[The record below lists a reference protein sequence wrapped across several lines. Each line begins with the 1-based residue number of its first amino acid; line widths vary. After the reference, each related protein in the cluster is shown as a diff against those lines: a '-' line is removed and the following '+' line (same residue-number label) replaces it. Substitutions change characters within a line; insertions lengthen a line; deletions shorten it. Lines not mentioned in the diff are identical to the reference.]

1 MSIEPLSAFVGVI
14 TGTIPA
20 IGAIVYARNQ
30 WRASNRSDSEQERQE
45 RMDHQGCLEQLSNH
59 VAKSAE
65 RFAEYDEKI
74 EAIHAQHRECT
85 RTLARLEGE
94 IHSIRKTFSPP
105 PFPKVTP

>member
-1 MSIEPLSAFVGVI
+1 MSIEPLSAIVGVI
-14 TGTIPA
+14 TGAVPA
-20 IGAIVYARNQ
+20 LGAIVYARNA
-30 WRASNRSDSEQERQE
+30 WRASNRIDGDKARQE

-59 VAKSAE
+59 IANSAE

-105 PFPKVTP
+105 PFPKGNP